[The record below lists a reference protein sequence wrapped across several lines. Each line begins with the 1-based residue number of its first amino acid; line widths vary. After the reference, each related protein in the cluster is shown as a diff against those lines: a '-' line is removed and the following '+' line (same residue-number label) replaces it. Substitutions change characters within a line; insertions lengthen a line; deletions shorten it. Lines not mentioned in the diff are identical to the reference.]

1 MHLEIITPD
10 KKLFEG
16 EATAASFPGSNG
28 AFQVLNNHAA
38 IISSLEKGE
47 LKVKTDAGNEE
58 SFVIDGGVVEVLD
71 NKIVV
76 LAEGV
81 IEEEA

>member
-16 EATAASFPGSNG
+16 EATAASFPGSDG
-28 AFQVLNNHAA
+28 AFQVLKSHAA
-38 IISSLEKGE
+38 LISSLEKGE
-47 LKVKTDAGNEE
+47 LKVQTAAGHQEK
-58 SFVIDGGVVEVLD
+58 FMIDGGVVEVLND
-71 NKIVV
+71 KIVV

-81 IEEEA
+81 LEA